1 MISIKENRVLIL
13 EDNGIWV
20 KYPKKVGF
28 MHRDCYEDYA
38 CKKNLLDFSISNIV
52 KKTHCVAIS
61 NLDDKTILGYFPN
74 ELTEEQLYQLDLL
87 STLSL
92 DDVQYMEAKKYN
104 QDKDEF
110 VLDSNV
116 AERFSTELIQSYY
129 QPKNKKEQKSK

>member
-13 EDNGIWV
+13 EDSGIWV
-20 KYPKKVGF
+20 KYPKEVGF

-38 CKKNLLDFSISNIV
+38 DKKNLLEASISNIV
-52 KKTHCVAIS
+52 KKTHCVAIN
-61 NLDDKTILGYFPN
+61 NLDDKTILCFFPN
-74 ELTEEQLYQLDLL
+74 ELTEEQLYQLELL
-87 STLSL
+87 STFSL

-104 QDKDEF
+104 KDNEEF

-129 QPKNKKEQKSK
+129 QSSNKKEQKSK